1 MQRNGRQD
9 AFLLIKYFIIQI
21 FFLNFVLVNYAQ
33 SAESGGMPQLNPEF
47 WVSQIVWLVFTFGI
61 LYIILSKLILP
72 KISDNLESRKSQ
84 ILENIE
90 TAEAQREESE
100 KKLKEFD
107 KIILECKLEAKNQF
121 NEVRK
126 KILED
131 INNKRIAL
139 EKDIDNE
146 IITAEEEINNL
157 KINSSEKIKNIAT
170 ETSSELIKQLI
181 GEEANN
187 SSISAIV
194 EEQSKKNKENQYGV

>member
-1 MQRNGRQD
+1 M
-9 AFLLIKYFIIQI
+9 
-21 FFLNFVLVNYAQ
+21 LVHYAQ

-47 WVSQIVWLVFTFGI
+47 WVSQIVWLVFTFGV
-61 LYIILSKLILP
+61 LYIVLSKLILP

-90 TAEAQREESE
+90 TAEKQREESE

-107 KIILECKLEAKNQF
+107 KIILESKLEAKNQF
-121 NEVRK
+121 NEVRQ

-131 INNKRIAL
+131 ISNKRIAL
-139 EKDIDNE
+139 EKDIDKE
-146 IITAEEEINNL
+146 IKSAEEEINNL
-157 KINSSEKIKNIAT
+157 KINSSEKIKNIAI

-194 EEQSKKNKENQYGV
+194 EEQSKKNKENKYGI